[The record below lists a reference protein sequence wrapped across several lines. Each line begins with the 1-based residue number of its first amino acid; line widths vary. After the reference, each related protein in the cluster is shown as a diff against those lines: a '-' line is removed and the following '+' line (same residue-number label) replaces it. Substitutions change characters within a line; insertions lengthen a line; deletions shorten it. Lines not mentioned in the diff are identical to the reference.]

1 MPNEFDNISDIYAS
15 NDKLAKKGL
24 KEIEDEIK
32 EKISKDDTYIYWKHI
47 ELSNKLKG
55 NPKLHYIYK
64 KYLEKFLRFC
74 KNLKFF

>member
-1 MPNEFDNISDIYAS
+1 
-15 NDKLAKKGL
+15 LAKKGL

-55 NPKLHYIYK
+55 NPKLH
-64 KYLEKFLRFC
+64 
-74 KNLKFF
+74 